1 MTLRPRQVCSAPE
14 GPCVAG
20 KTDARISQLGPA
32 RAYSGVGHRHL
43 LWAGKVMGQPI
54 RYGGSATSDVLAPH
68 GCEAPGVAM
77 GPSVNWTSSNPSPDP
92 VTSGPGPS
100 LLGLASVSLCKGPGG
115 ARQDGLP

>member
-1 MTLRPRQVCSAPE
+1 MTLQPRQVCSAPG

-32 RAYSGVGHRHL
+32 LAHGGVGHGHL

-54 RYGGSATSDVLAPH
+54 RYGGSVISDVLAPH

-77 GPSVNWTSSNPSPDP
+77 GPSVNWTSSNPSPDS
-92 VTSGPGPS
+92 VTSGSGPS
-100 LLGLASVSLCKGPGG
+100 LLGLASVSCKGPGG
-115 ARQDGLP
+115 AGRDGLP